1 MCSFCGY
8 MTVLLY
14 CYITKCTVVS
24 SHSTP
29 ADLSSCVTMPADCP
43 TYVDIFL
50 SSSNLLTHF
59 LSHFTALDET
69 RLHSFLRTICDSR
82 DQVVTTGSAEGS
94 GGPSWCRKR
103 RAPHGLK
110 TPPALPPVFYGS
122 SLQDAPACQAV
133 PPTKLRGMEQP
144 GSAESD
150 TGLLLVYDLSFILN
164 QKGVVFYLS
173 HGLKRES
180 LKSCYKLTISSLFSS
195 PAPVEGCRTWTT
207 VTMSSMDDP
216 HALRNNGHPSKS
228 ENAWLNGAQT
238 GDTVQC
244 SGPFPSDSHS
254 TGVAWPQW
262 DACFPQVAVSDAPP
276 QCQGR
281 GARRPFSAQWAELEK
296 QTPTQ
301 TLTHLSRTH
310 TLSCTHHTLRVPR
323 PLSRK
328 FRHEQLW
335 GIREWQV
342 YSRSQQAQ
350 RREADWQSSGIT
362 TQVEAV
368 CWTKW
373 ATCLSASLASP
384 RGFF

>member
-1 MCSFCGY
+1 
-8 MTVLLY
+8 
-14 CYITKCTVVS
+14 
-24 SHSTP
+24 
-29 ADLSSCVTMPADCP
+29 
-43 TYVDIFL
+43 
-50 SSSNLLTHF
+50 
-59 LSHFTALDET
+59 
-69 RLHSFLRTICDSR
+69 
-82 DQVVTTGSAEGS
+82 
-94 GGPSWCRKR
+94 
-103 RAPHGLK
+103 
-110 TPPALPPVFYGS
+110 
-122 SLQDAPACQAV
+122 
-133 PPTKLRGMEQP
+133 
-144 GSAESD
+144 
-150 TGLLLVYDLSFILN
+150 
-164 QKGVVFYLS
+164 
-173 HGLKRES
+173 
-180 LKSCYKLTISSLFSS
+180 
-195 PAPVEGCRTWTT
+195 
-207 VTMSSMDDP
+207 MDDP
-216 HALRNNGHPSKS
+216 CALRNNGHPSKS

-310 TLSCTHHTLRVPR
+310 TLSCTLHTLGVPG

-328 FRHEQLW
+328 FRHEQLR

-373 ATCLSASLASP
+373 ATCLSASPFPP
-384 RGFF
+384 RGFFRQALCLSLDVYTSLMFPCLISALSFKEQSCIGLRWKKRQFLVKRERKKAALQRRQQNPTNSEKTLQFMSRGAVWGVFFVDAQTFKQTSCWEIFFCNSTIETFVWASLYNTCIYFWKTQSIICSFCQICILNKIYNYYPK

>member
-1 MCSFCGY
+1 
-8 MTVLLY
+8 
-14 CYITKCTVVS
+14 
-24 SHSTP
+24 
-29 ADLSSCVTMPADCP
+29 
-43 TYVDIFL
+43 
-50 SSSNLLTHF
+50 
-59 LSHFTALDET
+59 
-69 RLHSFLRTICDSR
+69 
-82 DQVVTTGSAEGS
+82 
-94 GGPSWCRKR
+94 
-103 RAPHGLK
+103 
-110 TPPALPPVFYGS
+110 
-122 SLQDAPACQAV
+122 
-133 PPTKLRGMEQP
+133 
-144 GSAESD
+144 
-150 TGLLLVYDLSFILN
+150 
-164 QKGVVFYLS
+164 
-173 HGLKRES
+173 
-180 LKSCYKLTISSLFSS
+180 
-195 PAPVEGCRTWTT
+195 
-207 VTMSSMDDP
+207 MDDP

-373 ATCLSASLASP
+373 AACLSASLASP
-384 RGFF
+384 RGFFRQALWLSLDVYTSLMLPCLISALSFKEQSSIGLWWKKSTVSAQLWQKESCRGNSSVHVRRSCLTFLSDTQAFKETSLFFYNSTTETPVWVSLYHIYMFGKQLFL